1 MKNHTNSSFS
11 NLIQKSFGKQNKKTI
26 IKDFKLTAQELIKNY
41 IKYYPNECKKQQSV
55 LDYLLEF
62 ITKIIPESILSE
74 DKRMTLFGKY
84 TETGRQIKSLSD
96 QIIKEDDCFYFPS
109 KNMIRIKRIN

>member
-41 IKYYPNECKKQQSV
+41 IKDHPNECKKQQSV

-62 ITKIIPESILSE
+62 ITKLSLSRFFQ
-74 DKRMTLFGKY
+74 KIKVMTLFGKY
-84 TETGRQIKSLSD
+84 TEAGRQIKSLSD
-96 QIIKEDDCFYFPS
+96 
-109 KNMIRIKRIN
+109 